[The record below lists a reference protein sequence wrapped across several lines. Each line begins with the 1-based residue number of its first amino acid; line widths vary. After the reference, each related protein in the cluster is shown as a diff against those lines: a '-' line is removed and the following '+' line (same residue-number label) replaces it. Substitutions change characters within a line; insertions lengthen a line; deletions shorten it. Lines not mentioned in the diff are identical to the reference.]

1 MTIGFAGKFIIHKQK
16 VLMADGIPALDS
28 DGNQILLGDPIK
40 VAEFDN
46 LITDGGLN
54 RIGINGRVADVI
66 YLSSD
71 NSTPKFSDTT
81 LAGLLGGSDS
91 TITNSIGDSSVDTS
105 PYFVSNRTV
114 KRFLAGVGTGNIAK
128 IGVGW
133 GSVDTISGLWS
144 VALVKDAVGANTI
157 ITKLADEILDVTYE
171 VRTYLPSTDYTG
183 VINISDVPHNVK
195 VRVSLL
201 SASWAGTNLNPTAL
215 LSSAI
220 LYAEGVGTVK
230 GLPSGSQVDV
240 AISKKA
246 YIDGSY
252 ENRYTIQASVSQANF
267 PNGIKG
273 LIVQG
278 AQNNNYWQAE
288 FSRVSDSKGI
298 MKTSEFSLIMPDFVV
313 SWGRYVAP

>member
-16 VLMADGIPALDS
+16 VLMTDGIPVLDS
-28 DGNQILLGDPIK
+28 DGSQILIGDSVK

-54 RIGINGRVADVI
+54 RIGTGNSVADVI

-81 LAGLLGGSDS
+81 LAGLLGGSNS
-91 TITNSIGDSSVDTS
+91 TLANSIGDSSVDTP
-105 PYFVSNRTV
+105 PYFVSNRTT

-133 GSVDTISGLWS
+133 GSVGAISGLWS
-144 VALVKDAVGANTI
+144 VALVKDAVGTNTT

-171 VRTYLPSTDYTG
+171 VRTYFPSTDYTG

-201 SASWAGTNLNPTAL
+201 SESWASVGLNPTAL
-215 LSSAI
+215 LSYVY
-220 LYAEGVGTVK
+220 LYSDGVGTVK
-230 GLPSGSQVDV
+230 GLPSGSRAD
-240 AISKKA
+240 ASISEKG

-252 ENRYTIQASVSQANF
+252 ESRYTIQASVDQANF
-267 PNGIKG
+267 PDGIKG
-273 LIVQG
+273 LFVG
-278 AQNNNYWQAE
+278 GYQNNNYWQAE
-288 FSRVSDSKGI
+288 FTRVSDSKGI
-298 MKTSEFSLIMPDFVV
+298 MKTSEFSLIMPDFVI